1 MSNEELKTEKKPT
14 TALNWETKESRRE
27 SKGEG
32 WYWTIATGGLFLVI
46 VSILMKNFLLT
57 AFVVFASVT
66 VALEGARKPQILK
79 YSIGARGARIGDKLY
94 PYSSLDSFWISY
106 DPPHK
111 KEIVIKSKKIL
122 ASHLA
127 MPLGDIDP
135 NSARNLLVCFLKE
148 EKHEETMSEIIADII
163 GL

>member
-1 MSNEELKTEKKPT
+1 MPDEDLKTEKTPV
-14 TALNWETKESRRE
+14 TALNWEAKESGRE
-27 SKGEG
+27 RKEEG

-57 AFVVFASVT
+57 AFVVFASIT

-79 YSIGARGARIGDKLY
+79 CAIGVKGVRAGDKTY
-94 PYSSLDSFWISY
+94 PYSSFDSFWINY
-106 DPPHK
+106 DPPRK

-127 MPLGDIDP
+127 MPLGDMDP
-135 NSARNLLVCFLKE
+135 NSARDLLVCFLKE